1 MKQHGE
7 KIAVL
12 TAYDYST
19 AKIIDNCNIQSFLLV
34 IV

>member
-1 MKQHGE
+1 MQVKKKISVNDILAAKGRE

-19 AKIIDNCNIQSFLLV
+19 ALI
-34 IV
+34 